1 MLRRMKD
8 WGDGL
13 NETNE
18 SNPQETKYYIRLIA
32 GPKINLLVGKT
43 LSLILL
49 KVSISL
55 FKTLNDLALL

>member
-1 MLRRMKD
+1 MLERIMKHQD
-8 WGDGL
+8 TGF

-43 LSLILL
+43 LSLMLL
-49 KVSISL
+49 QVSHSI
-55 FKTLNDLALL
+55 KH